1 MAYGVPPKS
10 THTLPPGRKAF
21 VDSTHTIVSG
31 SKTDVVRPGKWSDG
45 QDRMGTPAG
54 AEHTGAGKQRYAD
67 GVKYRAGLRGVE
79 RPQSNDRVSSKGARN
94 ARRDGFT
101 PTDPR
106 QPSQP
111 GTLERRD
118 LPPSLPPETR
128 TDRVPLGGVSRRV
141 GFVGDGKPFVGASH
155 AATTRRH
162 GSDGVHDPRTITDG
176 VQGQAW
182 SASGGEH
189 GKQSPRRGASAPSGT
204 RTQDAGALERAS
216 YVPTRK
222 RK

>member
-10 THTLPPGRKAF
+10 THTLPAARRPF
-21 VDSTHTIVSG
+21 HESTKRIVSG
-31 SKTDVVRPGKWSDG
+31 PQSEIIKSGTKYRDG
-45 QDRMGTPAG
+45 QDRAG
-54 AEHTGAGKQRYAD
+54 VSGEAYTTARDSRYAED
-67 GVKYRAGLRGVE
+67 KGYRAGLRGGE
-79 RPQSNDRVSSKGARN
+79 NPRSNERVSSKGARN

-101 PTDPR
+101 PSDPR

-111 GTLERRD
+111 GTIERRD

-141 GFVGDGKPFVGASH
+141 GFLGDGKPFVGASH
-155 AATTRRH
+155 ATTTRRH
-162 GSDGVHDPRTITDG
+162 GSDGVHDPRSSTDG

-204 RTQDAGALERAS
+204 RTQDTGALDRGS

-222 RK
+222 TK